1 MSAVPTSSLSS
12 FALRHRP
19 AGAPRQARPQQIT
32 HFYTITSRSLPA
44 HGGLQV
50 SPVCLPLCDNF
61 SPIICCNKHAM
72 GRVTFTLIVC
82 TQRGSLPPHH
92 GSKVSPIVSNFL
104 LPFLATVCCF
114 FSLSQPGPNYR
125 LDTAV
130 KTSMRRCPLTFLVS
144 VGEQTGDLWIWEEM
158 CRDVYSESS
167 RSRYHVSTEESGFHC
182 CTVSRSVQI

>member
-1 MSAVPTSSLSS
+1 MSAIATSSLSS
-12 FALRHRP
+12 FALRCRP

-44 HGGLQV
+44 HGWLQV
-50 SPVCLPLCDNF
+50 SPVCLPLCANF

-114 FSLSQPGPNYR
+114 FSLSQPGPNYK

-130 KTSMRRCPLTFLVS
+130 SDKHEKMPFDLF
-144 VGEQTGDLWIWEEM
+144 GD
-158 CRDVYSESS
+158 CGRAD
-167 RSRYHVSTEESGFHC
+167 R
-182 CTVSRSVQI
+182 